1 MTILLNLLPSYLLH
15 KSLKE
20 TLQRTHPQYAYQGKD
35 ELRLFNFVT
44 LTNKG
49 EVPEGKA
56 KWKMLK
62 DTIYPKLKRMVG
74 AGVHT
79 TRNTFLD
86 TGQLRLTEQEQK
98 ELIGHKSK
106 SDAIHHYQSPHQIK
120 TDLNHIKAVE
130 EFGLL
135 ELVQRFYEVGYKKGF
150 TEYKP
155 TLGTIKLLEKEKLTT
170 FTIDDQI
177 KLEVLQQNQLKRPKT
192 KTLEDGTILKLP
204 REKSQELIDM
214 ENRGKGMLIIGD
226 IDMNATIDEEV
237 FDLMKSEDID
247 ALQKDYE
254 DTSREIAEMEKSIN
268 Q

>member
-1 MTILLNLLPSYLLH
+1 M
-15 KSLKE
+15 
-20 TLQRTHPQYAYQGKD
+20 
-35 ELRLFNFVT
+35 
-44 LTNKG
+44 
-49 EVPEGKA
+49 
-56 KWKMLK
+56 
-62 DTIYPKLKRMVG
+62 
-74 AGVHT
+74 
-79 TRNTFLD
+79 
-86 TGQLRLTEQEQK
+86 
-98 ELIGHKSK
+98 
-106 SDAIHHYQSPHQIK
+106 
-120 TDLNHIKAVE
+120 
-130 EFGLL
+130 
-135 ELVQRFYEVGYKKGF
+135 
-150 TEYKP
+150 
-155 TLGTIKLLEKEKLTT
+155 LEKEKLTT

-177 KLEVLQQNQLKRPKT
+177 KLEVLQQNQVKRPKT